1 MRLSKKNFKGV
12 RKLQDSLSLY
22 AYMLEIYGQKQSR
35 EPICW
40 DSLLCFAACNIW
52 WEFNF
57 CNTMHYSKAVQ
68 SAHSLAGL
76 LLHSCR
82 CLMHAGRMVWRRHD
96 NSNNSSNKNET
107 QDNSGAAR
115 R

>member
-1 MRLSKKNFKGV
+1 MRLSKTNFKGV
-12 RKLQDSLSLY
+12 RKPQDSLSLY
-22 AYMLEIYGQKQSR
+22 AHMLEIYGQKQSR

-40 DSLLCFAACNIW
+40 NSLLCFAACNIW
-52 WEFNF
+52 WE
-57 CNTMHYSKAVQ
+57 
-68 SAHSLAGL
+68 
-76 LLHSCR
+76 LHTPLQDSCH

-96 NSNNSSNKNET
+96 NGNNSSNKNET